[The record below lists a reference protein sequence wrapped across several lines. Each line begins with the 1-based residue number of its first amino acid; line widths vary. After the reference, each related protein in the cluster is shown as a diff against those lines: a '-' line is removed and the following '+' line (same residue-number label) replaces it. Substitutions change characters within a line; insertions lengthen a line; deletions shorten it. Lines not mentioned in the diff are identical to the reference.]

1 MPSSQPTTTQ
11 AEGDH
16 EAEHEAEHAELLL
29 KRKILFFFSPEI
41 SSYFIAGGVAGAA
54 SRTVVSPLE
63 RLKII
68 QSVFIAHL
76 IVTQIDSKFLTD
88 KSSHRALIN
97 NTRAFGE
104 ALFECGEKKDS
115 RVICGEMP

>member
-16 EAEHEAEHAELLL
+16 EAEHGAEHAELLL
-29 KRKILFFFSPEI
+29 KRKVLFFFSPEI

-68 QSVFIAHL
+68 QSVFIADP
-76 IVTQIDSKFLTD
+76 ILTLTG
-88 KSSHRALIN
+88 KSQQTSPATGL
-97 NTRAFGE
+97 
-104 ALFECGEKKDS
+104 
-115 RVICGEMP
+115 

>member
-16 EAEHEAEHAELLL
+16 EAEHGAEHAELLL
-29 KRKILFFFSPEI
+29 KRKVLFFFSPEI

-68 QSVFIAHL
+68 QSVFIADL
-76 IVTQIDSKFLTD
+76 IVTQTDWEISTD
-88 KSSHRALIN
+88 KSSHRALIY
-97 NTRAFGE
+97 NTRGFGE
-104 ALFECGEKKDS
+104 VLFECGGKKDS
-115 RVICGEMP
+115 RVICEEML

>member
-16 EAEHEAEHAELLL
+16 EAEHGAEHAELLL
-29 KRKILFFFSPEI
+29 KRKVLFFFSPEI

-68 QSVFIAHL
+68 QSVFIADP
-76 IVTQIDSKFLTD
+76 IVQTDSGNSTD
-88 KSSHRALIN
+88 KSSHRALIC

-104 ALFECGEKKDS
+104 ALFECGGKKDS
-115 RVICGEMP
+115 RVICEEML